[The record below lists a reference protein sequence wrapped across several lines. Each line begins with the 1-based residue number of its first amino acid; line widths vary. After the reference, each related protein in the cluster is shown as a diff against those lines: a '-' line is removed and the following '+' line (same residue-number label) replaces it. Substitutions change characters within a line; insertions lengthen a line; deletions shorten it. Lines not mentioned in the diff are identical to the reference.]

1 MHLGN
6 ARTAL
11 LAWLQARA
19 THATHILRFEDL
31 DRSRV
36 RPYAFDSIRRDL
48 AWLGLD
54 WDLEYVQSQRLEH
67 YALALSRLETY
78 PCTCSKREI
87 GAVASAPH
95 GQEPI
100 YPQTCLNGS
109 AVLDK
114 AAPIGPVRVLDKAAP
129 IGPVR
134 VLDKAAPIGPVRV
147 LDKAAR
153 LGMNGTCRAIP
164 PIGRLG
170 ENGTFRASPPV
181 RRAGT
186 PAALRWRVPDTV
198 VSFTD
203 HVLGRLEQNLALEVG
218 DFPLKRSDGVY
229 AYHLAVVVDDAIM
242 GVTHVLRGADLLTS
256 TPRQIA
262 LQKALE
268 YPTPEY
274 WHVPLMTDYR
284 GERLAKR
291 NGAPSV
297 TNLRESGY
305 SVGALLADLVRSLG
319 WLDVV
324 QLELSELLERFKTRE
339 FTLEGIGLKS

>member
-1 MHLGN
+1 MPTTRYAPSPTGNMHLGN
-6 ARTAL
+6 VRTAL

-19 THATHILRFEDL
+19 ISATHILRFEDL
-31 DRSRV
+31 DYSRV

-48 AWLGLD
+48 EWLGLD

-67 YALALSRLETY
+67 YVAALSRLESRLETY

-87 GAVASAPH
+87 ETIASAPH

-100 YPQTCLNGS
+100 YPRTCLKHG

-114 AAPIGPVRVLDKAAP
+114 AAPIR
-129 IGPVR
+129 
-134 VLDKAAPIGPVRV
+134 
-147 LDKAAR
+147 
-153 LGMNGTCRAIP
+153 
-164 PIGRLG
+164 RLG
-170 ENGTFRASPPV
+170 ENGTFWASPPV
-181 RRAGT
+181 RRAGF
-186 PAALRWRVPDTV
+186 PAALRWRVPEGV
-198 VSFTD
+198 LGFTD
-203 HVLGRLEQNLALEVG
+203 HLLGRFEQNLALEVG
-218 DFPLKRSDGVY
+218 DFPLRRSDGVY
-229 AYHLAVVVDDAIM
+229 AYHLAVVVDDALM

-274 WHVPLMTDYR
+274 WHVPLLTDYR

-305 SVGALLADLVRSLG
+305 SVAALLADLVRSLG
-319 WLDVV
+319 WLDVA
-324 QLELSELLERFKTRE
+324 QLELSELLERFKAGE
-339 FTLEGIGLKS
+339 FTLEDLG